1 MFVEL
6 VPLLRDRTVL
16 ITVAS
21 IDGKLKVN
29 LIPAKAKE
37 GEDQALTTPLSFT
50 GSAEELD
57 AELGSHL
64 ASYVHSHVELRNTL
78 AEVKAE
84 MDAAAKAARQKV
96 KTTQAAS
103 KSDPTTKHE
112 EPVQPSIGADTETT
126 PSLFAAQ
133 TQSAEPTSAA
143 KEEGG
148 KRTP

>member
-6 VPLLRDRTVL
+6 VPLLKDRTVL

-29 LIPAKAKE
+29 VIPTKAKE
-37 GEDQALTTPLSFT
+37 GEQEALTTPLTFT

-57 AELGSHL
+57 AELSGHL
-64 ASYVHSHVELRNTL
+64 ASFVHSHVELRNTL
-78 AEVKAE
+78 AEAKAE
-84 MDAAAKAARQKV
+84 MEAAAKAARQKA
-96 KTTQAAS
+96 KSTQPAS
-103 KSDPTTKHE
+103 KSDPVTKHE
-112 EPVQPSIGADTETT
+112 EPVQVSGADAETT

-133 TQSAEPTSAA
+133 VESTESASAA

-148 KRTP
+148 KTTP

>member
-6 VPLLRDRTVL
+6 APLLKDRTVL

-29 LIPAKAKE
+29 LIPTKAKE
-37 GEDQALTTPLSFT
+37 GEQEALTTPLSFT

-57 AELGSHL
+57 AELSGHL
-64 ASYVHSHVELRNTL
+64 ASFVHSHVELRNTL

-103 KSDPTTKHE
+103 KSDPANTHE
-112 EPVQPSIGADTETT
+112 EPARPSGADAETT
-126 PSLFAAQ
+126 PSLFAGQ
-133 TQSAEPTSAA
+133 PQSAEPALTAN
-143 KEEGG
+143 EGG
-148 KRTP
+148 GTTTP

>member
-6 VPLLRDRTVL
+6 VPLLKDRTLL

-21 IDGKLKVN
+21 ISGKLKVN
-29 LIPAKAKE
+29 VIPAKANE
-37 GEDQALTTPLSFT
+37 SEEQALTTPLSFT

-57 AELGSHL
+57 AELGGHL

-84 MDAAAKAARQKV
+84 MDAAARAARQKV
-96 KTTQAAS
+96 KPTQVAS
-103 KSDPTTKHE
+103 KSDAATKHE
-112 EPVQPSIGADTETT
+112 GPVQPSAADTETT

-133 TQSAEPTSAA
+133 PSNAEPASAV
-143 KEEGG
+143 KEGG
-148 KRTP
+148 KTTP

>member
-6 VPLLRDRTVL
+6 VPLLKDRTVL

-64 ASYVHSHVELRNTL
+64 ASYVHSHLELRNTL

-96 KTTQAAS
+96 KAPQAAS
-103 KSDPTTKHE
+103 KSDPATKHE
-112 EPVQPSIGADTETT
+112 EPVKPSGADTETT

-133 TQSAEPTSAA
+133 TQSAEPASAV
-143 KEEGG
+143 KEDGG
-148 KRTP
+148 KTTP

>member
-6 VPLLRDRTVL
+6 IPLLKDRTVL

-37 GEDQALTTPLSFT
+37 GEEQALTTPLSFT

-57 AELGSHL
+57 AELGGHL

-84 MDAAAKAARQKV
+84 MDAAARAARQKV

-103 KSDPTTKHE
+103 KSDPATKHE
-112 EPVQPSIGADTETT
+112 EPVQPSADDTETT

-133 TQSAEPTSAA
+133 PQNAEPASAV
-143 KEEGG
+143 KEGG
-148 KRTP
+148 KTTP

>member
-1 MFVEL
+1 VFIEL
-6 VPLLRDRTVL
+6 VPLVKDRTVL

-37 GEDQALTTPLSFT
+37 GEEQALTTPLSFT

-96 KTTQAAS
+96 KTQPAS
-103 KSDPTTKHE
+103 KSDPPKNNEESPHSTKS
-112 EPVQPSIGADTETT
+112 EPDIT
-126 PSLFAAQ
+126 PSLFAGHSQ
-133 TQSAEPTSAA
+133 TVEPAPEAKAVGGTTS
-143 KEEGG
+143 
-148 KRTP
+148 